1 MIEFR
6 GSWDN
11 HLPLIELSYNN
22 NYHSSVSMEPFDT
35 VYGKRCRYQVKLF
48 YVGESSILG
57 LKLGGLRLESHL
69 FWVYRSFIMP

>member
-22 NYHSSVSMEPFDT
+22 NYHSSIGMAPFKT
-35 VYGKRCRYQVKLF
+35 VYGKRCRSKVGWF
-48 YVGESSILG
+48 EVGESSILG
-57 LKLGGLRLESHL
+57 LKLGGFRLESHQFGL
-69 FWVYRSFIMP
+69 YRSFIMP